1 MPTKNRPDSAHPT
14 TAPPSPS
21 FRNGT
26 SETTAS
32 STPAVAVVDDDPVTR
47 RILRAQLERAGHAV
61 REFESG
67 GALLERGTEGVA
79 VACIDLGLDDMDGL
93 DLIPHIRGRDP
104 EVAVVV
110 VTAKRDVDSV
120 VRAMSAGAYDF
131 ITKPFDVER
140 VLPAVSRG
148 VERWVLARRVKRLEA
163 GSGGDSVLPS
173 FVGSGPAVRELAR
186 QVERVLESEVTVC
199 LFGESGSG
207 KEVVAQAIHT
217 QSSRGGPFVA
227 LNCAAIPA
235 SLQESELFGHE
246 RGAFTG
252 AVQSHKGRFEQARGG
267 TLFLDELGEMSLATQ
282 ASLLRALQERTI
294 RRVGGTADVAVDV
307 RIIGATH
314 RDLRA
319 EVEAGRF
326 REDLYFRLVVY
337 PIQVPPLR
345 ARSEDLPALIAHFV
359 HKLAADGRSSN
370 VRFSAEALAAMHV
383 YTWPGNVREL
393 QNVVHRC
400 LLAADGDEVRF
411 GDLPPEVR
419 ATSLPKLER
428 RDVAQPAP
436 GAGVRSPILA
446 EGEVVPLVELERRA
460 IQHALQATKGNIG
473 KAAKLLGIGRTTL
486 YRKLAALDIPFEI
499 EPA

>member
-1 MPTKNRPDSAHPT
+1 MSIPTQKRADST
-14 TAPPSPS
+14 RTVTSQLFRIGTNETVGSIAPV
-21 FRNGT
+21 
-26 SETTAS
+26 
-32 STPAVAVVDDDPVTR
+32 VAVVDDDPVTR
-47 RILRAQLERAGHAV
+47 RILRAQLERAGHTV
-61 REFESG
+61 CEFASG
-67 GALLERGTEGVA
+67 GALLERGTEGIA

-93 DLIPHIRGRDP
+93 DLIPHVRGRDA

-110 VTAKRDVDSV
+110 VTARRDVDSV
-120 VRAMSAGAYDF
+120 VRAISAGAYDF
-131 ITKPFDVER
+131 ITKPFDAER

-148 VERWVLARRVKRLEA
+148 VERWVLAQRVKRLEA
-163 GSGGDSVLPS
+163 GSGGDHVLPS
-173 FVGSGPAVRELAR
+173 FIGSGPAVRELAR

-252 AVQSHKGRFEQARGG
+252 AVQNHKGRFEQARGG

-294 RRVGGTADVAVDV
+294 RRVGGTADIAVDV

-345 ARSEDLPALIAHFV
+345 ERREDLPALIAHFV
-359 HKLAADGRSSN
+359 HKLADGRNSN

-383 YTWPGNVREL
+383 YAWPGNVREL

-400 LLAADGDEVRF
+400 LLAADGNEVRF
-411 GDLPPEVR
+411 VDLPPEVR
-419 ATSLPKLER
+419 VASLPKIER
-428 RDVAQPAP
+428 RDVAEPEA
-436 GAGVRSPILA
+436 AARSPILA
-446 EGEVVPLVELERRA
+446 EGEVIPLVELERRA

-473 KAAKLLGIGRTTL
+473 KAAKLLGIGRTTF
-486 YRKLAALDIPFEI
+486 YRKLAAFNIPFEI